1 MKKKLIPLLLT
12 IIIWFIIFYIYLP
25 PLNLKSPDFW
35 VFMVVIIVIA
45 LILNMVTI
53 INFIKK
59 RRNPEKKQISQGKI
73 ISTVVLFFVAVYII
87 GSILS
92 SPILRSKAY
101 YNLLPVENGNFEED
115 IKEVDYNQIPVLDK
129 DSAAKLAERKMGSM
143 ADMVSQFEVSNY
155 YSQINYKGKP
165 TRVTPLEY
173 GDTIKWL
180 TNRKNGIPAYFI
192 IDMTTQEIET
202 VKLEEGMKISPCEYF
217 GRDLSRYIRFRYP
230 TFIFGNSKFEIND
243 EGTPYW
249 VCPVIDKTIGLFGG
263 TDIKGVV
270 LVNAVSGEHNYY
282 ELKDIPK
289 WVDIAFDADIIIN
302 QYNYHGKFVNGFI
315 NSIFGQKGVLQSTE
329 GYNYIAIDDDV
340 WLYTGVTSVG
350 GDQSK
355 VGFVLI
361 HQ

>member
-129 DSAAKLAERKMGSM
+129 DSAAKLAERKMGS
-143 ADMVSQFEVSNY
+143 DRKS
-155 YSQINYKGKP
+155 
-165 TRVTPLEY
+165 TRL
-173 GDTIKWL
+173 
-180 TNRKNGIPAYFI
+180 
-192 IDMTTQEIET
+192 
-202 VKLEEGMKISPCEYF
+202 
-217 GRDLSRYIRFRYP
+217 
-230 TFIFGNSKFEIND
+230 NS
-243 EGTPYW
+243 
-249 VCPVIDKTIGLFGG
+249 
-263 TDIKGVV
+263 
-270 LVNAVSGEHNYY
+270 SH
-282 ELKDIPK
+282 
-289 WVDIAFDADIIIN
+289 
-302 QYNYHGKFVNGFI
+302 
-315 NSIFGQKGVLQSTE
+315 
-329 GYNYIAIDDDV
+329 
-340 WLYTGVTSVG
+340 
-350 GDQSK
+350 
-355 VGFVLI
+355 
-361 HQ
+361 